1 MTVMIDGAS
10 VRGVTQGIL
19 VERATG
25 ALAQT
30 GDLALFTITGG
41 RIVLVALVGEVTT
54 VIQNQ
59 ANATLIKLNPTAT
72 GADQDLCAALDIAND
87 AVGTQYT
94 ITGTV
99 ADALVDDL
107 LIGNGVL
114 ASPLVL
120 SEGDI
125 ELECAASNTGAVQ
138 WSIIYAPLDSDATV
152 AAA

>member
-19 VERATG
+19 VERATATTPQG
-25 ALAQT
+25 AA
-30 GDLALFTITGG
+30 GALFTISGG
-41 RIVLVALVGEVTT
+41 RITLVALVGEVTVAT
-54 VIQNQ
+54 ENL
-59 ANATLIKLNPTAT
+59 ANNTKIKLNPDAT
-72 GADQDLCAALDIAND
+72 GATQDLCAVLNTQNFP
-87 AVGTQYT
+87 VGELLT

-99 ADALVDDL
+99 ADALVNDL
-107 LIGNGVL
+107 LIGNGTL

-125 ELECAASNTGAVQ
+125 ELDCANSRTGEIA
-138 WSIIYAPLDSDATV
+138 WAIIYAPLDSAATV